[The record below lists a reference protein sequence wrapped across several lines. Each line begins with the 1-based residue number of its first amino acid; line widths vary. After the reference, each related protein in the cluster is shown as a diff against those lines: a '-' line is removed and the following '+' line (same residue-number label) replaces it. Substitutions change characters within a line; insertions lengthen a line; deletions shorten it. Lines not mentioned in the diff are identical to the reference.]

1 MYIHSEEYMSLIYSM
16 TLTTYPMRE
25 KKPQQIGNYLL
36 DEITPK
42 ALKLE
47 MAGLKGRGSLIK
59 VCKAMGFKG
68 GTKKKAYEWI
78 TKHIEEFK
86 EADKYEVN

>member
-1 MYIHSEEYMSLIYSM
+1 VAVEKTKTS
-16 TLTTYPMRE
+16 TTFTGRHIDLVRMVSI
-25 KKPQQIGNYLL
+25 Q
-36 DEITPK
+36 K